1 MGNNVEVILTFDD
14 GPDSRSGSANG
25 TERVLSALE
34 SNPTGHA
41 LNAVFFVQSHAKNNY
56 GNYFRGMHSE
66 GKRLVKKMT
75 DAGHIVGVHTG
86 MDAYR
91 AHAEENDHPNRYDA
105 GELAN
110 DLTRAKD
117 FILRHAKQT
126 ARYVRPPFGNMDA
139 NVQRRYNEAALY
151 RIMWDV
157 ESGDALSGSSKAKV
171 KRNLTKRIKVLM
183 DRGDTKLVI
192 LFHDTD
198 PDTNTPGNL
207 GEYITT
213 ITDAIEDKGHTP
225 VWDLS
230 TARIKEILDEY
241 GEEAKRKYE

>member
-1 MGNNVEVILTFDD
+1 MANIEIILTFDD
-14 GPDSRSGSANG
+14 GPDTRSGSANG

-41 LNAVFFVQSHAKNNY
+41 LNAVFFIQTHARNDQNK
-56 GNYFRGMHSE
+56 YFRGMHSE

-86 MDAYR
+86 MDGQR
-91 AHAEENDHPNRYDA
+91 AHGEENDHPSRYNVNQ
-105 GELAN
+105 LKN

-117 FILRHAKQT
+117 FIKDFAKQT
-126 ARYVRPPFGNMDA
+126 ARYVRPPFGNMDDDG
-139 NVQRRYNEAALY
+139 NVQRTYDNAALY

-157 ESGDALSGSSKAKV
+157 ESGDALPGSNKEKV
-171 KRNLTKRIKVLM
+171 KKKLTKRIKELL
-183 DRGDTKLVI
+183 DGNHTKLVI

-198 PDTNTPGNL
+198 ADTNTPGNL

-213 ITDAIEDKGHTP
+213 ITEAIEDKGHTP
-225 VWDLS
+225 KWDLS
-230 TARIKEILDEY
+230 TDRVKEILDIY
-241 GEEAKRKYE
+241 GENNR